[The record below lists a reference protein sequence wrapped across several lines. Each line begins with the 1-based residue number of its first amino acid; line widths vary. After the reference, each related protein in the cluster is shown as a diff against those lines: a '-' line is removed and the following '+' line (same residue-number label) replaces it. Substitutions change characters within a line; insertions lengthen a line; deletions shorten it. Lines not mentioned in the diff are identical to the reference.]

1 MWCWWCCHP
10 FDSTPLNLPYRYDD
24 MRSKFYTCGYF
35 CSWSCM
41 KKYAIDKYGIT
52 KGGIISGNI
61 IMMRKKMYNK
71 IGSVRLAPNR
81 ERLAVFGGDL
91 SIEEFR
97 SDNLVDTEIP
107 NPIQTDD
114 FEDRV
119 VPVTS
124 SNVVK
129 MEEIKSADGKNET
142 LRLKREKPLKR
153 NQNNLESAL
162 GLIIKTKP

>member
-1 MWCWWCCHP
+1 
-10 FDSTPLNLPYRYDD
+10 
-24 MRSKFYTCGYF
+24 
-35 CSWSCM
+35 
-41 KKYAIDKYGIT
+41 
-52 KGGIISGNI
+52 
-61 IMMRKKMYNK
+61 MMRKKMYNK